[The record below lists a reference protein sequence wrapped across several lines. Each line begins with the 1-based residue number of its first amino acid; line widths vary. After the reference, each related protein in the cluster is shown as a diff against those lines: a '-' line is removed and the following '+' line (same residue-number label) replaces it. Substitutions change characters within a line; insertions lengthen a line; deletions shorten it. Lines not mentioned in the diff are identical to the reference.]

1 MGKHCPRKANARLI
15 DTTVN
20 ADRASLQSYGL
31 VRFAVWMVLYDGLV
45 LAHQKHWQM
54 RTNLTTLSLHNHNLK
69 LDCEDYSKNLLHS
82 VFYFPSYFVVLRG
95 RSSSCRAYPGPRFS
109 APSLVAVI
117 FSISGPKRQLRARS
131 ATTTPHH
138 VSPASTFFA
147 GDGIMLWRT
156 KCSAPR
162 CSRICSQA
170 TSDYMYIN
178 MHLTALKGGA
188 AIALSSTTKQAIQH

>member
-54 RTNLTTLSLHNHNLK
+54 RTNFTTLSLHNHNLK

-109 APSLVAVI
+109 APSLVAV
-117 FSISGPKRQLRARS
+117 FSPSRA
-131 ATTTPHH
+131 
-138 VSPASTFFA
+138 
-147 GDGIMLWRT
+147 
-156 KCSAPR
+156 
-162 CSRICSQA
+162 
-170 TSDYMYIN
+170 
-178 MHLTALKGGA
+178 
-188 AIALSSTTKQAIQH
+188 